1 MAAGRKGHVR
11 QRDGWPHGGVE
22 GSAKMMQYKSA
33 INIVVTGG
41 GTIARIDDVR
51 LLTNIS
57 SGRFAAAITEAC
69 LDRGARV
76 WHIHTAS
83 AQLPLRRFGEFA
95 LDDDD
100 PSAELLR
107 LARLREKW
115 LSQRD
120 RLQLCPL
127 AIGNVD
133 DYAATLKATLKSQPI
148 DVVFLP
154 MAVADYEPAH
164 QPGKIS
170 SFPESLVLHC
180 RRTPKV
186 IRQVRDW
193 SPSVYL
199 VGFKLLS
206 QATTEELILRADAA
220 CRDNRADLTV
230 ANDLQTVRQGKHT
243 IHLVRPGHDPETL
256 EPGEDL
262 ADRLVARV
270 MRWAGTSPAV
280 DPT

>member
-1 MAAGRKGHVR
+1 MR
-11 QRDGWPHGGVE
+11 QAV
-22 GSAKMMQYKSA
+22 SKSA
-33 INIVVTGG
+33 MNVVVTGG
-41 GTIARIDDVR
+41 GTIAPIDDVR
-51 LLTNIS
+51 LMTNIS

-83 AQLPLRRFGEFA
+83 AQLPLKRFAAFA
-95 LDDDD
+95 LDAAD
-100 PSAELLR
+100 PAAELLR

-120 RLQLCPL
+120 RLQLVPL

-133 DYAATLKATLKSQPI
+133 DYCRNLEAGPPIQPI

-154 MAVADYEPAH
+154 MAVADFEPEP

-170 SFPESLVLHC
+170 SEAESLVLHC

-186 IRQVRDW
+186 IRMVRDW

-206 QATTEELILRADAA
+206 HASRDELIRRAESRLPRQSGGPH
-220 CRDNRADLTV
+220 CR
-230 ANDLQTVRQGKHT
+230 Q
-243 IHLVRPGHDPETL
+243 RPPDPAPGTAHDP
-256 EPGEDL
+256 PG
-262 ADRLVARV
+262 AP
-270 MRWAGTSPAV
+270 GS
-280 DPT
+280 